1 MALGDAGPSEVLNL
15 TLPLAPRTLVPAGF
29 SHRGSQV
36 SERGSSDPSPSL
48 QDDEQGWEQDCFQVL
63 HTPAVRQPPDAEVR
77 TPGEWSWTQGHLMVS
92 GAAGIQAWQVLGQ
105 RGHGLLQQP
114 PTNGRGDLTWGGFWL
129 PPQPPAAQNLG
140 PTV

>member
-1 MALGDAGPSEVLNL
+1 MALGDAGPSAVLNL

-29 SHRGSQV
+29 SHG
-36 SERGSSDPSPSL
+36 
-48 QDDEQGWEQDCFQVL
+48 
-63 HTPAVRQPPDAEVR
+63 AVRSQKGGPLTLPRVSRMMSRGGNRIVFRCSTHLLSVSPQMAEVR

-114 PTNGRGDLTWGGFWL
+114 PQMGEVT
-129 PPQPPAAQNLG
+129 
-140 PTV
+140 